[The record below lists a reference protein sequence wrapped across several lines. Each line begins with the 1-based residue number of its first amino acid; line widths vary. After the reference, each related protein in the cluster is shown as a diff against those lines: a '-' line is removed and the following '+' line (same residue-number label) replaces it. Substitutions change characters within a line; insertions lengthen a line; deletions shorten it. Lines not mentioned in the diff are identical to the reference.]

1 MRARETYVMRGGR
14 LVPKSAAAPRAAAA
28 AGPQIIS
35 DLAPYRSAAID
46 IATGRRALIG
56 GRAQHR
62 EFLRRNNY
70 VEVGNELMAPRRAEL
85 NRSERI
91 ADIRRALGD

>member
-1 MRARETYVMRGGR
+1 MRARETHVMRGGR

-28 AGPQIIS
+28 GPQIIR
-35 DLAPYRSAAID
+35 DLAPCRSAAID
-46 IATGRRALIG
+46 VATGRRALIG

-70 VEVGNELMAPRRAEL
+70 VEVGNEFAAPRRAEL
-85 NRSERI
+85 SSAERI